1 MKFTPILLVITLLTS
16 INIGISNP
24 SQAAISGSVDTSN
37 SVSEVHSLKLAK
49 GHKFKKTRCY
59 KKRFYYRGHYIY
71 RTFCF
76 KH

>member
-1 MKFTPILLVITLLTS
+1 MKFTPILLAMTLLTS
-16 INIGISNP
+16 ISIGITSP
-24 SQAAISGSVDTSN
+24 SQAAISESINTSKSVNIAS
-37 SVSEVHSLKLAK
+37 SLKLAK
-49 GHKFKKTRCY
+49 GHKFKKIRCY